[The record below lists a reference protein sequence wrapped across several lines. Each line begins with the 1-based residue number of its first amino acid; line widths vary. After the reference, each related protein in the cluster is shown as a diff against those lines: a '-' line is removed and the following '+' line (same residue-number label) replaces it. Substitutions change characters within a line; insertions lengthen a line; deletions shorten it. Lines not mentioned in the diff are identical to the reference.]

1 MDDDQLALRQARLG
15 TNQSLFRAVNEEV
28 ERISIDEGAASPT
41 RFVCECANPD
51 CSGEIPLEVG
61 EYEAIRESPTHFLV
75 LPDHV
80 FPEVEDVIDDRGDYL
95 IVEKQGAGALVAEA
109 ADSRKAS

>member
-1 MDDDQLALRQARLG
+1 MEDDQLAVRQARLG

-28 ERISIDEGAASPT
+28 ERLSIDEGAASPT

-61 EYEAIRESPTHFLV
+61 EYEAIRENPTRFFV

-80 FPEVEDVIDDRGDYL
+80 FPEVEDVVGDRSDYV
-95 IVEKQGAGALVAEA
+95 IVEKHGAGALVAEA
-109 ADSRKAS
+109 ADNRDAS